1 MPVDPPDLSALI
13 GSRICHDL
21 ISPLGAIGNG
31 VELMGLAGTRGPE
44 MELITQSI
52 ENANARI
59 RFFRVAFGTAQPDQI
74 IALSEVAG
82 ILRDLNEGG
91 RLVVD
96 WQPSTALLRRQV
108 KLAFLLL
115 QCFETAMPRGG
126 HVAVRLVG
134 DEWALT
140 GEAEMLKVDP
150 DLWTMLSAPVAR
162 PDLEASQVHFAL
174 APRAAADIGCQ
185 LIVETSEKIARVRF

>member
-1 MPVDPPDLSALI
+1 MSADPPDLSALI

-31 VELMGLAGTRGPE
+31 VELMGLAGARGPE
-44 MELITQSI
+44 IELIAQSI

-59 RFFRVAFGTAQPDQI
+59 RFFRVAFGMAQPDQT
-74 IALSEVAG
+74 IAQSEVAG
-82 ILRDLNEGG
+82 ILRDLNESG

-96 WQPSTALLRRQV
+96 WQPSAALLRRQV

-115 QCFETAMPRGG
+115 QCFESAMPRGG
-126 HVAVRLVG
+126 HVTVRLVG

-140 GEAEMLKVDP
+140 GEAEMLRIDP
-150 DLWTMLSAPVAR
+150 DLWMMLSAPVTR

-174 APRAAADIGCQ
+174 AARAAAAIGCQ